1 MNPITHF
8 LISWNTAA
16 LAGAAKRDRM
26 LITLGGL
33 LPDIDA
39 LGIIVDVVSPSEDA
53 WRYYHEYHHQLT
65 HNITTAVVGSIAVLL
80 MAKKKLFT
88 ALVFFGVFNL
98 HLLCD
103 LVGARGPR
111 AGDIWT
117 VPYLVPFSSM
127 NLSWQDQWPLN
138 GWQNF
143 AITIIMFVVVFII
156 AWKKGFS
163 PLELFSAKA
172 DKLFVQTVNKYKHK
186 L

>member
-16 LAGAAKRDRM
+16 LVGVEKRDRI

-39 LGIIVDVVSPSEDA
+39 LGIIVDIVSPSEDA

-65 HNITTAVVGSIAVLL
+65 HNITTAVVGAIALL
-80 MAKKKLFT
+80 LLAKRRLFT

-127 NLSWQDQWPLN
+127 NLSWQGQWPLN

-143 AITIIMFVVVFII
+143 VITLAMLAMIFIL
-156 AWKKGFS
+156 AWAKGCS
-163 PLELFSAKA
+163 PLEVFSAKA
-172 DKLFVQTVNKYKHK
+172 DKLFVQTIRKHK
-186 L
+186 HE